1 MTEQTIF
8 IIDDDD
14 AVRHSLT
21 LLLESAG
28 YHARP
33 YSSGSDLLDAIGP
46 GSKGCI
52 IADVRM
58 PGMDGLEL
66 QRRLSVLGVSLPLVF
81 MTGHGDVPMAVR
93 AMKAGAL
100 DFIEKPFA
108 DDTILAAI
116 RSALT
121 TSVQRS
127 SAEGEGREAA
137 LQRISQLTARERDVL
152 EVLIAGHP
160 NKVIAHRLQISP
172 RTVELHRARIKE
184 KTGARH
190 LSQLIRLSLSAG
202 ISPRDN
208 SN

>member
-1 MTEQTIF
+1 MTELTIF

-14 AVRHSLT
+14 AVRDSLT
-21 LLLESAG
+21 TLLESAG
-28 YHARP
+28 YNALP
-33 YSSGSDLLDAIGP
+33 YSSGSDLLAAVSP
-46 GSKGCI
+46 GWKGCV

-66 QRRLSVLGVSLPLVF
+66 QQRLSASGVSLPVIF
-81 MTGHGDVPMAVR
+81 MTGHGDVPIAVR

-121 TSVQRS
+121 TSVHRS

-172 RTVELHRARIKE
+172 RTVELHRARIME

-190 LSQLIRLSLSAG
+190 LSQLVRLSLSAG
-202 ISPRDN
+202 ITPREN
-208 SN
+208 